1 MDNVGRPVE
10 GILADNQEIQRRYQT
25 ERVDDVNYVLGQ
37 KDLVSNDQIMNLD
50 PNDKVAYIKGDVKYY

>member
-10 GILADNQEIQRRYQT
+10 GILADNQEIQRRYET

-37 KDLVSNDQIMNLD
+37 KDNMPSNLD
-50 PNDKVAYIKGDVKYY
+50 PNDKVAYIKGEVKHL